1 MTENPLPSSGGPV
14 AGQPA
19 AGSNVNLTP
28 PEAPNIVQVLQDEG
42 LITGEQ
48 VKILREES
56 QRAGQSIEEVLL
68 ALKFVSDEALARAK
82 AKQLGLPFVDL
93 KGKTID
99 KDILDFIPG
108 DAARN
113 YRFVVFER
121 AGNVLKVAMT
131 DPQNFQ
137 ALEALDFIVRRDNCE
152 SQLYVTT
159 YESMEQAL
167 KQQSGMGEEVSQA
180 LREAKL
186 ELEEEKAPPLGGAD
200 LKRYV
205 EQAPVSKA
213 VSVIVQNAV
222 SDRASDIH
230 IEPEDNDVRVRY
242 RIDGVLRTML
252 SLSRQV
258 HAAIVSRIK
267 IMAGLKIDETR
278 VPQDGRFHLK
288 LNDREIDFRISTLPT
303 INGEKVV
310 LRILDRSAGVLK
322 LETLGL
328 SGLRLE
334 GVKKAIRK
342 SHGMFLVTGPTG
354 AGKSTTLY
362 SVLGILNE
370 PAVNIVTL
378 EDPVEYFMPGI
389 SQAQINPDV
398 GLSFASGLRSILRQD
413 PDIIMVGEIR
423 DRETAAMAV
432 HAALTGHIVLST
444 LHTNNSYGAIP
455 RLIDMGIEP
464 FLLASSLNVVV
475 AQRLVRRL
483 CPSCR
488 KEGTANSEEAALI
501 LREWGAVP
509 ANEKKNLHLKLD
521 DPIKVWHARGCAK
534 CKDGYRGRVGIF
546 EVLMVDDRIQDAMLQ
561 RASEIKIKSI
571 ARDNGLITMM
581 EDGVIKIL
589 QGVTTAEEV
598 LRSTQN

>member
-1 MTENPLPSSGGPV
+1 MADNPNPISPVRGIEPS
-14 AGQPA
+14 AGR
-19 AGSNVNLTP
+19 GVNLTP
-28 PEAPNIVQVLQDEG
+28 SEAPSIVQILQDDG

-48 VKILREES
+48 VKILQDES
-56 QRAGQSIEEVLL
+56 QRSGRSIDEILL
-68 ALKFVSDEALARAK
+68 ELRFVTDDSLAQAK

-93 KGKTID
+93 RDKTIP
-99 KDILDFIPG
+99 KELLDIIPG

-121 AGNVLKVAMT
+121 DGKTLKVALT

-137 ALEALDFIVRRDNCE
+137 ALEALDFIVRRDNYE

-159 YESMEQAL
+159 YGGMDQAL
-167 KQQSGMGEEVSQA
+167 KQYGGMTEEVGQA
-180 LREAKL
+180 LKTAKL
-186 ELEEEKAPPLGGAD
+186 ELEEEPGGKLGGEELA
-200 LKRYV
+200 RYV

-213 VSVIVQNAV
+213 VSVIIQNAV
-222 SDRASDIH
+222 NDRASDIH
-230 IEPEDNDVRVRY
+230 IEPEDVEVRIRY
-242 RIDGVLRTML
+242 RIDGVLRTVL
-252 SLSRQV
+252 TLSRQV

-278 VPQDGRFHLK
+278 IPQDGRFHLK
-288 LNDREIDFRISTLPT
+288 LSDREIDFRISTLPT

-328 SGLRLE
+328 NGLRLD

-370 PAVNIVTL
+370 PEVNIVTL
-378 EDPVEYFMPGI
+378 EDPVEYFMQGI
-389 SQAQINPDV
+389 SQSQINPEV

-444 LHTNNSYGAIP
+444 LHTNSSYGAIP
-455 RLIDMGIEP
+455 RLVDMGIEP
-464 FLLASSLNVVV
+464 FLLASSLNVIV
-475 AQRLVRRL
+475 AQRLVRQL
-483 CPSCR
+483 CPDCR
-488 KEGTANSEEAALI
+488 QQAPATAEESAMI
-501 LREWGAVP
+501 MKEWGAIP
-509 ANEKKNLHLKLD
+509 ADEKKNLKLKID
-521 DPIKVWHARGCAK
+521 DPIKIWHARGCPK
-534 CKDGYRGRVGIF
+534 CKDGYRGRIGIF
-546 EVLMVDDRIQDAMLQ
+546 EVMLVDSRIRDAMLQ
-561 RASEIKIKSI
+561 RASETKLKTI
-571 ARDNGLITMM
+571 ARENGLITMM

-589 QGVTTAEEV
+589 QGRTTTEEV
-598 LRSTQN
+598 LRTTQD

>member
-1 MTENPLPSSGGPV
+1 MDDNPIQNP
-14 AGQPA
+14 
-19 AGSNVNLTP
+19 GSPTP
-28 PEAPNIVQVLQDEG
+28 PEAKNIVQVLQDEG

-48 VKILREES
+48 VNILREES
-56 QRAGQSIEEVLL
+56 QRSGQGIEEVLL

-93 KGKTID
+93 KGRTID
-99 KDILDFIPG
+99 KDVSDIIPG

-113 YRFVVFER
+113 YRFMVFEKT
-121 AGNVLKVAMT
+121 GNVLKVAMT

-137 ALEALDFIVRRDNCE
+137 ALEALDFIVRRDNYE

-159 YESMEQAL
+159 YEGMEQAL

-180 LREAKL
+180 LQGAKL
-186 ELEEEKAPPLGGAD
+186 ELEEEAVPPLGSAD

-213 VSVIVQNAV
+213 VSVIIQNAV
-222 SDRASDIH
+222 ADRASDIH
-230 IEPEDNDVRVRY
+230 IEPEDNEVRVRY
-242 RIDGVLRTML
+242 RVDGLLRTVL

-278 VPQDGRFHLK
+278 IPQDGRFHLK

-389 SQAQINPDV
+389 SQAQINPEV

-488 KEGTANSEEAALI
+488 KEAAASGEETAMI
-501 LREWGAVP
+501 LKEWGAVP
-509 ANEKKNLHLKLD
+509 ADEKKNLRLKLD
-521 DPIKVWHARGCAK
+521 DPIKVWHARGCSK

-561 RASEIKIKSI
+561 RASEVKLKSI
-571 ARDNGLITMM
+571 ARENGLITMM